1 MPLES
6 SVNILLVDDQPENL
20 LALEA
25 LLEPLGENL
34 VQAHSGAEALRC
46 LLSQDFAV
54 ILLDVQMPDMDGF
67 ETATLVRSRARSRQT
82 PIIFLTAFSNN
93 EQFMFKGYALGA
105 VDYLIKPIDAAI
117 LKSKVAVFVD
127 LFKKTE
133 TLRQQTQQLEAMNAE
148 LRATEER
155 FRLLSTCSP
164 VGVFVTDTEGRCTY
178 ANPRFRDICGLSES
192 APLEPGWLEAVH
204 ADDRERAVESW
215 TAYLQAPQEY
225 SEQFRFQF
233 PNTDRSAAPPETAP
247 PEANNPVHDNP
258 ELVRWGCVRSAPM
271 LSDQGEMIGYVGTI
285 EDITEQKQAEAVQAQ
300 MIREQAARQE
310 AEASNRMKDEF
321 LAILSHELRTPLNAM
336 LGWSKLLRTRKYDE
350 ATTHRALEI
359 IERNATSQAQLIDD
373 ILDVSRIIRGK
384 LQLNCAPTTLK
395 TVAEAALNAVQ
406 PLAASKSIALTPR
419 FETTAA
425 QVWGD
430 SVRLQQIMWNLLTN
444 AVKFTPDRG
453 EVTLRLAVEPLTSA
467 MKATFKIP
475 GPKARACF
483 ESDRC
488 VVIEVMD
495 TGVGISPEFLPFVF
509 ERFRQAD
516 STTTRAHSGLGLG
529 LAIVR
534 HLVEQHHGTIEAD
547 SPGENQ
553 GAKFTVRLPLL
564 QSNPPSSPSSAHS
577 SAHSSGETAEQSA
590 PSRLDGLKVLVVD
603 DEPDARQ
610 FLTFLLREAGASV
623 TTADSVETA
632 LTALNAAELDL
643 LISDIGMPEQ
653 DGYTLIQTVR
663 TRGSAIPA
671 IALTAYSRAEDRN
684 QILSAGF
691 QQHLSKPIDPTN
703 LLAEVAAIVA
713 GKSNS
718 RLNGKLAQA

>member
-34 VQAHSGAEALRC
+34 VRAHSGAEALRC
-46 LLSQDFAV
+46 LLNQDFAV
-54 ILLDVQMPDMDGF
+54 ILLDVQMPDLDGF
-67 ETATLVRSRARSRQT
+67 ETATLIRNRTRSRQT

-105 VDYLIKPIDAAI
+105 VDYLIKPIDPAI
-117 LKSKVAVFVD
+117 LNSKVAVFVD

-133 TLRQQTQQLEAMNAE
+133 ALRQQTERLKVMNAE
-148 LRATEER
+148 LRVTEER

-164 VGVFVTDTEGRCTY
+164 VGVFITDTAGRCTY
-178 ANPRFRDICGLSES
+178 ANPRFRDICGLSEAAS
-192 APLEPGWLEAVH
+192 LEQGWLPTVH
-204 ADDRERAVESW
+204 PDDRERVAASW
-215 TAYLQAPQEY
+215 TMHLQEPEEY
-225 SEQFRFQF
+225 TEQFRFQTTH
-233 PNTDRSAAPPETAP
+233 PDHYQADQHQVDQSGRAAETTA
-247 PEANNPVHDNP
+247 
-258 ELVRWGCVRSAPM
+258 RWGYVRSAPL

-285 EDITEQKQAEAVQAQ
+285 EDITDQKQAEAIQAQ
-300 MIREQAARQE
+300 IIREQAARQE

-350 ATTHRALEI
+350 SITHRALEI

-384 LQLNCAPTTLK
+384 LQLNCVPTLLK
-395 TVAEAALNAVQ
+395 PIAEAALNSVQ
-406 PLAASKSIALTPR
+406 PVAASKSIALIPQ
-419 FETTAA
+419 FETTAT

-430 SVRLQQIMWNLLTN
+430 SIRLQQIIWNLLTN
-444 AVKFTPDRG
+444 AVKFTPEKG
-453 EVTLRLAVEPLTSA
+453 EVTLRLAVELLPDRLKQTLQIPSS
-467 MKATFKIP
+467 KAKVF
-475 GPKARACF
+475 F

-488 VVIEVMD
+488 AVIEVID
-495 TGVGISPEFLPFVF
+495 TGVGISAEFLPYVF

-516 STTTRAHSGLGLG
+516 STTTRSHSGLGLG

-534 HLVEQHHGTIEAD
+534 HLVEQHHGTIEVD
-547 SPGENQ
+547 SLGENQ

-564 QSNPPSSPSSAHS
+564 QSTSPGSPAGRSAF
-577 SAHSSGETAEQSA
+577 GETESQSA

-610 FLTFLLREAGASV
+610 FLTFLLREAGANV

-632 LTALNAAELDL
+632 LTALNAAEPDL

-653 DGYTLIQTVR
+653 DGYSLIQQVR

-671 IALTAYSRAEDRN
+671 IALTAYSRIEDRT

-703 LLAEVAAIVA
+703 LLTEVTAIVT
-713 GKSNS
+713 GKLRGKFS
-718 RLNGKLAQA
+718 GKLAQA

>member
-1 MPLES
+1 
-6 SVNILLVDDQPENL
+6 
-20 LALEA
+20 
-25 LLEPLGENL
+25 
-34 VQAHSGAEALRC
+34 
-46 LLSQDFAV
+46 
-54 ILLDVQMPDMDGF
+54 
-67 ETATLVRSRARSRQT
+67 
-82 PIIFLTAFSNN
+82 
-93 EQFMFKGYALGA
+93 
-105 VDYLIKPIDAAI
+105 
-117 LKSKVAVFVD
+117 
-127 LFKKTE
+127 
-133 TLRQQTQQLEAMNAE
+133 
-148 LRATEER
+148 
-155 FRLLSTCSP
+155 
-164 VGVFVTDTEGRCTY
+164 
-178 ANPRFRDICGLSES
+178 
-192 APLEPGWLEAVH
+192 
-204 ADDRERAVESW
+204 
-215 TAYLQAPQEY
+215 
-225 SEQFRFQF
+225 
-233 PNTDRSAAPPETAP
+233 
-247 PEANNPVHDNP
+247 
-258 ELVRWGCVRSAPM
+258 M

-488 VVIEVMD
+488 VVIEVID